1 MSGTTPPGGTGQ
13 FQRVPANEETAVL
26 TPVSDGTSAIDR
38 IPLSH
43 RTRWIVVTSVLT
55 ALLIATAVFAGYLWN
70 VSNAWKLQVAQ
81 VDAANSDLGSRLGA
95 EQTEVV
101 RQQTQI
107 DLLTTQLTTAQAR
120 ITELADI
127 NARSGDDVQYYVAEI
142 NARSELAATA
152 GAVANALNRCVE
164 GHQQLLIYLRDEEN
178 YDPAELVEYET
189 SLDAL
194 CAAAVAANVELQDA
208 LTR

>member
-13 FQRVPANEETAVL
+13 FQRIAANEETAVL

-38 IPLSH
+38 IPLTH
-43 RTRWIVVTSVLT
+43 RTRWIVVTSILT
-55 ALLIATAVFAGYLWN
+55 VLLIAVTVFAGYLWN
-70 VSNAWKLQVAQ
+70 VSNAWKDQVAQ
-81 VDAANSDLGSRLGA
+81 IDAVNADLGSRLGA

-101 RQQTQI
+101 RQQSQI
-107 DLLTTQLTTAQAR
+107 DLLTIQLTTAQTR

-164 GHQQLLIYLRDEEN
+164 GHQQLVIYLRDEGN
-178 YDPAELVEYET
+178 YDPNELVEYET
-189 SLDAL
+189 SLNAL
-194 CAAAVAANVELQDA
+194 CANAISANVQLQDA
-208 LTR
+208 LSK